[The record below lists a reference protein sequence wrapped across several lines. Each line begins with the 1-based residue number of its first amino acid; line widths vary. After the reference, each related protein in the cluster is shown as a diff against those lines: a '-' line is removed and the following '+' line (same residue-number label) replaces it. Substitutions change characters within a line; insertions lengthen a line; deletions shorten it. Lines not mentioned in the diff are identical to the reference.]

1 MLAGS
6 QNGTMRVLLVED
18 DQSVADGLL
27 DGLSGSSF
35 DTLHVTTGASALTA
49 VTEFDPE
56 IVLLDLG
63 LPDMDGT
70 DVCRT
75 IRVSSNVPIIVVS
88 ARDEEI
94 DRVVALEIGADDYV
108 VKPFGMREL
117 VARIR
122 AVARRTVSAEQE
134 VLPPAER
141 AFGPLTID
149 IRTQRITLSG
159 EVVHLTAKEFELLE
173 YLSSDPGAVF
183 KRSDILHDVW
193 DTNWYGT
200 SKTLDAHIAAIR
212 KKLGNPGWIES
223 VRGVGFRFEQP
234 A

>member
-1 MLAGS
+1 
-6 QNGTMRVLLVED
+6 MRVLLVED

-27 DGLSGSSF
+27 DGLAGSTF
-35 DTLHVTTGASALTA
+35 ETRHVTTGAAALVA
-49 VTEFDPE
+49 VDEFAPE
-56 IVLLDLG
+56 IILLDLG

-70 DVCRT
+70 DVCRA
-75 IRVSSNVPIIVVS
+75 IRSTSNVPIIVVS

-94 DRVVALEIGADDYV
+94 DRVIALEIGADDYV

-117 VARIR
+117 IARVR
-122 AVARRTVSAEQE
+122 AVARRTIQTEQE
-134 VLPPAER
+134 SPVAER
-141 AFGPLTID
+141 IFGPLTID
-149 IRTQRITLSG
+149 IRRQRITLDG
-159 EVVHLTAKEFELLE
+159 EELHLTAKEFELLE

-212 KKLGNPGWIES
+212 KKLGSPQWIES

>member
-1 MLAGS
+1 
-6 QNGTMRVLLVED
+6 MRVLLVED

-27 DGLSGSSF
+27 DGLHGSSF
-35 DTLHVTTGASALTA
+35 ETMHVTTGALAIAA
-49 VTEFDPE
+49 VGSFLPE

-75 IRVSSNVPIIVVS
+75 IRLSSNVPIIVVS

-117 VARIR
+117 IARIR
-122 AVARRTVSAEQE
+122 AVARRMVPAEQDVPIE
-134 VLPPAER
+134 AER
-141 AFGPLTID
+141 TLGALTID
-149 IRTQRITLSG
+149 IRRQRISLNG
-159 EVVHLTAKEFELLE
+159 EVIHLTAKEFELLE
-173 YLSSDPGAVF
+173 YLTSDPGAVF

-212 KKLGNPGWIES
+212 KKLGSPQWIES

-234 A
+234 E

>member
-1 MLAGS
+1 
-6 QNGTMRVLLVED
+6 MRVLLVED

-27 DGLSGSSF
+27 DGLAGSTF
-35 DTLHVTTGASALTA
+35 ETRHVTTGAAALVA
-49 VTEFDPE
+49 IDEFAPE
-56 IVLLDLG
+56 IILLDLG

-70 DVCRT
+70 DVCRA
-75 IRVSSNVPIIVVS
+75 IRNTSNVPIIVVS

-117 VARIR
+117 IARVR
-122 AVARRTVSAEQE
+122 AVARRTVQTEQE
-134 VLPPAER
+134 PPVAER
-141 AFGPLTID
+141 VFGPLTID
-149 IRTQRITLSG
+149 IRRQRITLNG
-159 EVVHLTAKEFELLE
+159 EELHLTAKEFELLE

-212 KKLGNPGWIES
+212 KKLGSPQWIES

>member
-1 MLAGS
+1 
-6 QNGTMRVLLVED
+6 MRVLLVED

-27 DGLSGSSF
+27 DGLSGANF
-35 DTLHVTTGASALTA
+35 ETLHVMSGADALSS
-49 VTEFDPE
+49 VNEFNPD

-70 DVCRT
+70 DVCRS
-75 IRVSSNVPIIVVS
+75 IRLSSTVPIIVVS

-117 VARIR
+117 IARIR
-122 AVARRTVSAEQE
+122 AVARRTAQSDLE
-134 VLPPAER
+134 VAPAAER
-141 AFGPLTID
+141 VFGDLTID
-149 IRTQRITLSG
+149 VRRQRITLNG
-159 EVVHLTAKEFELLE
+159 EEIHLTAKEFELVE

-212 KKLGNPGWIES
+212 KKLGNSHWIES

-234 A
+234 S

>member
-1 MLAGS
+1 
-6 QNGTMRVLLVED
+6 MRILLVED

-27 DGLSGSSF
+27 DGLSGGTFETHHVSTGQDALEELTSF
-35 DTLHVTTGASALTA
+35 N
-49 VTEFDPE
+49 PE

-70 DVCRT
+70 EVCRK
-75 IRVSSNVPIIVVS
+75 IRSVSNVPVIVVS

-94 DRVVALEIGADDYV
+94 DRVVALEIGADDYI

-117 VARIR
+117 IARIR
-122 AVARRTVSAEQE
+122 AVARRTSSAEVE
-134 VLPPAER
+134 TAVNAER
-141 AFGPLTID
+141 VFGQLVID
-149 IRTQRITLSG
+149 VRAQRVRLAD
-159 EVVHLTAKEFELLE
+159 VDVHLTAKEFELLE

-200 SKTLDAHIAAIR
+200 TKTLDAHIAAIR
-212 KKLGNPGWIES
+212 KKLGSASWIES

>member
-1 MLAGS
+1 M
-6 QNGTMRVLLVED
+6 LLVED

-27 DGLSGSSF
+27 DGLSGANF
-35 DTLHVTTGASALTA
+35 ETLHVMTGADALSS
-49 VTEFDPE
+49 VNEFNPD

-70 DVCRT
+70 EVCRS
-75 IRVSSNVPIIVVS
+75 IRLSSTVPIIVVS

-117 VARIR
+117 IARIR
-122 AVARRTVSAEQE
+122 AVARRTAQSDLE
-134 VLPPAER
+134 VAPPAER
-141 AFGPLTID
+141 VFGALKID
-149 IRTQRITLSG
+149 VRRQRITLSG
-159 EVVHLTAKEFELLE
+159 EEIHLTAKEFELVE

-212 KKLGNPGWIES
+212 KKLGNPHWIES

-234 A
+234 S